1 MSRRFKGYAFR
12 GGYLGNAWLCDD
24 ETGRCWWSDDVT
36 ENRVLVPDAEG
47 VKAYR
52 ERGPGFGVQK
62 VVKIFATRKPKPAP
76 LVCWKCGETSGIFDG
91 DEHHD
96 GSIET
101 CYCGAPN
108 AITYFVDGTWALT
121 RPSGVNED
129 GSPEEVDDDPKPA
142 PVVAGEGLFAVLT
155 EDSGDAHFQDI
166 NDGSDGFPRDA
177 QRSIG
182 SREMA
187 IAFVGRWPGNK
198 LVRILAD
205 GEHEAAVEA
214 AVRAERE
221 RVLSLV
227 AAERERVRGKT
238 SDGYLYALDWFE
250 EAAKGQAK

>member
-1 MSRRFKGYAFR
+1 MSRRVKCYRLKSSDGLYCTGCDPDGEGPFWTAERKRATPFESVADANAAVQFMTAR
-12 GGYLGNAWLCDD
+12 GA
-24 ETGRCWWSDDVT
+24 RVVT
-36 ENRVLVPDAEG
+36 V
-47 VKAYR
+47 YS
-52 ERGPGFGVQK
+52 
-62 VVKIFATRKPKPAP
+62 TRKPKPA
-76 LVCWKCGETSGIFDG
+76 E
-91 DEHHD
+91 
-96 GSIET
+96 
-101 CYCGAPN
+101 
-108 AITYFVDGTWALT
+108 
-121 RPSGVNED
+121 
-129 GSPEEVDDDPKPA
+129 PKPA
-142 PVVAGEGLFAVLT
+142 LVVAGEGLFAVLT

-221 RVLSLV
+221 RVLGLV

-250 EAAKGQAK
+250 EAAKGQGK

>member
-1 MSRRFKGYAFR
+1 MSH
-12 GGYLGNAWLCDD
+12 LCP
-24 ETGRCWWSDDVT
+24 RCIHTWRDCRCGSPD
-36 ENRVLVPDAEG
+36 NRDMPCGACGKTHEPRPCPLPAE
-47 VKAYR
+47 
-52 ERGPGFGVQK
+52 
-62 VVKIFATRKPKPAP
+62 PKPA
-76 LVCWKCGETSGIFDG
+76 L
-91 DEHHD
+91 
-96 GSIET
+96 
-101 CYCGAPN
+101 
-108 AITYFVDGTWALT
+108 
-121 RPSGVNED
+121 
-129 GSPEEVDDDPKPA
+129 
-142 PVVAGEGLFAVLT
+142 VVAGEGLFAVLT

>member
-1 MSRRFKGYAFR
+1 MSH
-12 GGYLGNAWLCDD
+12 LCPNCVHTWRDCQCGSPD
-24 ETGRCWWSDDVT
+24 
-36 ENRVLVPDAEG
+36 NRDMPCGACGKTHEPRPCPLPAE
-47 VKAYR
+47 
-52 ERGPGFGVQK
+52 
-62 VVKIFATRKPKPAP
+62 PKPAP
-76 LVCWKCGETSGIFDG
+76 VAETIATQAAFQRQAAEAASH
-91 DEHHD
+91 E
-96 GSIET
+96 
-101 CYCGAPN
+101 
-108 AITYFVDGTWALT
+108 
-121 RPSGVNED
+121 
-129 GSPEEVDDDPKPA
+129 PA

-221 RVLSLV
+221 RVLGLV

>member
-1 MSRRFKGYAFR
+1 MSRRLKGYAFR

-62 VVKIFATRKPKPAP
+62 VVKIFATRK
-76 LVCWKCGETSGIFDG
+76 
-91 DEHHD
+91 
-96 GSIET
+96 
-101 CYCGAPN
+101 
-108 AITYFVDGTWALT
+108 
-121 RPSGVNED
+121 
-129 GSPEEVDDDPKPA
+129 PKPA

-221 RVLSLV
+221 RVLGLV